1 MASIS
6 LTADGYRLKGDTM
19 RVTYLGQSG
28 FLLEADGKAVLL
40 DPWLTGSPVAT
51 MRADDVPADVIALSH
66 AHDDH
71 GIVDAIAISKRT
83 GAPVIATAEV
93 GYFMGEQGANAM
105 PANHGGTVRFEG
117 GSIKL
122 TPAWH
127 TSSYYGQETFVA
139 GDMLPVVG
147 VPAGLIVRFGGLTA
161 YHTGDTALFR
171 DMELIGDE
179 GIDVMFVCIGD
190 RFTMGPDDAVRAVRF
205 VRPRF
210 VVPMHYNT
218 FPPIEQDAEAFK
230 TQVETA
236 IPGVRCTVMAPGD
249 VEEFTTSGER

>member
-1 MASIS
+1 
-6 LTADGYRLKGDTM
+6 M

-40 DPWLTGSPVAT
+40 DPWLTGNPVAT
-51 MRADDVPADVIALSH
+51 MSADALPADAIALSH
-66 AHDDH
+66 AHEDH
-71 GIVDAIAISKRT
+71 GIVDAIAISTRT

-93 GYFMGEQGANAM
+93 GYYVGEQGANAA

-117 GSIKL
+117 GSVKL

-139 GDMLPVVG
+139 GKMLPVVG
-147 VPAGLIVRFGGLTA
+147 VPAGLVVRFGGLTI

-179 GIDVMFVCIGD
+179 GIDLMLVCIGD
-190 RFTMGPDDAVRAVRF
+190 RFTMGPEDATRAVQF

-218 FPPIEQDAEAFK
+218 FPPIAQDADAFK
-230 TQVETA
+230 VQVEA
-236 IPGVRCTVMAPGD
+236 AVPGVHCVVMRPGD
-249 VEEFTTSGER
+249 SKEFQG